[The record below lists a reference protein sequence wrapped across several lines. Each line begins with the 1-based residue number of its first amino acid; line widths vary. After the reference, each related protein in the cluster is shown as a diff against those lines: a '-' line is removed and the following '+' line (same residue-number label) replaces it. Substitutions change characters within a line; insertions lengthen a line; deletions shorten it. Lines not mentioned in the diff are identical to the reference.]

1 MRINSS
7 VYKSFAEF
15 VARHGDEPFE
25 SFFAAACTWRKT
37 LCAERVF
44 VCTQCVQTNA
54 GRSEIFFDKKG
65 VPFLS
70 NERKAAALPLLFR
83 VIFVIS

>member
-25 SFFAAACTWRKT
+25 SFFATACTWRKT
-37 LCAERVF
+37 LCAEKVF
-44 VCTQCVQTNA
+44 VCTQCVRTNA

-70 NERKAAALPLLFR
+70 K
-83 VIFVIS
+83 

>member
-1 MRINSS
+1 MEINN

-44 VCTQCVQTNA
+44 GRTQCVRPNA

-83 VIFVIS
+83 GIFVIS